1 MGVGT
6 TESGWGTLVG
16 DRGQEVAKGKIID
29 EALEHPS
36 GNIGYQYAIEQIIHL
51 MTKYNYP
58 MNSVNFKNSLV

>member
-1 MGVGT
+1 
-6 TESGWGTLVG
+6 VG
-16 DRGQEVAKGKIID
+16 DRGQEVAKEKIIV
-29 EALEHPS
+29 EALEHPL